1 MQIETS
7 KALSSLDFAIENLVS
22 AGKEDDEFT
31 VSEFSEKSGFKATA
45 SLNRLNS
52 LVDLKFLEKRK
63 ILFDGRI
70 VTVFKKTDQM

>member
-1 MQIETS
+1 MQIQTS
-7 KALSSLDFAIENLVS
+7 KALSSLDFAIENLIS
-22 AGKEDDEFT
+22 AGKENDEFT

>member
-52 LVDLKFLEKRK
+52 LVDLKFLKKRK

-70 VTVFKKTDQM
+70 VTVFKKADQM